1 MRAERDR
8 WRRAEVMDLAW
19 PAKWVTSSAKLKS
32 LRKCSWSLPV
42 RAIVSNYAV
51 SYLVV
56 EQAGVYVAVI

>member
-1 MRAERDR
+1 
-8 WRRAEVMDLAW
+8 MDLAW